1 MNLTEVK
8 IMKMVK
14 NLTLANIRNIDDMVR
29 REDLDF
35 TDDGNHFKG
44 FAYKGMP
51 ITTLRADGETYLTV
65 RVDYLKNSFTYKEWF
80 ATEEDK
86 LCDEFNGVS
95 EFDLDKLIENLDRI
109 IAKVDEM
116 NAKAEAEDIDT
127 TEVEQVLKSEIEYAE
142 KVLVN
147 FKANYDWYNANLH
160 RLNNYISYAKR
171 LQSNIDSAKA
181 INFATLSRRQKA
193 EFTQRLKEYG
203 YVSFRKNDFYIE
215 QLNEAI
221 GK

>member
-1 MNLTEVK
+1 
-8 IMKMVK
+8 MKMVK
-14 NLTLANIRNIDDMVR
+14 NLTLANIRNIDGMVR

-35 TDDGNHFKG
+35 ADDGNHFKG
-44 FAYKGMP
+44 FTYKNMP

-65 RVDYLKNSFTYKEWF
+65 RVGYLKNSFTYKEWF

-95 EFDLDKLIENLDRI
+95 EFDLDKLIENLERI

-142 KVLVN
+142 KAIAD
-147 FKANYDWYNANLH
+147 FKANYDWFNADNY
-160 RLNNYISYAKR
+160 RLKNYVHYAKN

-181 INFATLSRRQKA
+181 IDFTTLSRKQKA

-203 YVSFRKNDFYIE
+203 YVTFRNDGFYIK
-215 QLNEAI
+215 QLKEAI
-221 GK
+221 AK